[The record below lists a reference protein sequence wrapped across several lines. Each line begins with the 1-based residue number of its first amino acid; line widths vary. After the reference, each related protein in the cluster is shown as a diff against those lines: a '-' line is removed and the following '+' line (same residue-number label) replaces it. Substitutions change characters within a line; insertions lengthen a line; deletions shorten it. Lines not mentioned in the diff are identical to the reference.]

1 MSENSTPQTPDRNAR
16 PYRPYADSADE
27 ADGVDGANGGIV
39 SSHRVKLAIAFV
51 VLVAALGYFAFQAFQ
66 GATVYYYTVDE
77 MKEIGFT
84 PENRTVRVSGK
95 LAPES
100 FHRAE
105 GSTLSEFTLFDEDSA
120 ETLAAA
126 HDGVIPDLFFNEH
139 SEIILEGRYHPN
151 GVFMSQNVIV
161 KCPSKYVAMEEET
174 G

>member
-1 MSENSTPQTPDRNAR
+1 MSENRSPQTPDA
-16 PYRPYADSADE
+16 AD
-27 ADGVDGANGGIV
+27 DGVV

-66 GATVYYYTVDE
+66 GATVYYYTVE
-77 MKEIGFT
+77 ELKEVGYT
-84 PENRTVRVSGK
+84 PENRTVRVGGK

-105 GSTLSEFTLFDEDSA
+105 GSTLSEFALVDEGGA
-120 ETLAAA
+120 ETLSAA
-126 HDGVIPDLFFNEH
+126 HEGVIPDLFFNEH
-139 SEIILEGRYHPN
+139 SEIILEGRYHSD
-151 GVFMSQNVIV
+151 GVFVSENVIV